1 MKDEI
6 RDLIERVAEVEA
18 SKEELSK
25 FNKFNFK
32 KSFNFYIYLNSFAQM
47 EYHIVSDRRGFV
59 TLLII

>member
-25 FNKFNFK
+25 FNKFNLRKIFH
-32 KSFNFYIYLNSFAQM
+32 FLYL
-47 EYHIVSDRRGFV
+47 
-59 TLLII
+59 L

>member
-25 FNKFNFK
+25 FNKFNLK
-32 KSFNFYIYLNSFAQM
+32 KSFIFYIYLNSFDQLWNILNIRILKAM
-47 EYHIVSDRRGFV
+47 
-59 TLLII
+59 